1 MTEKACFARAE
12 DMLAGDFST
21 AGDARNIEM
30 GVGSDCGGV
39 DTVPTDDFAPNADMP
54 DVEIRVA
61 CSRDRERFMEMRLEC
76 LRAVYGLPKDFAFD
90 GEFVAKHKE
99 FFEKGD
105 HVTVFALDADGN
117 CLAVAS
123 LCFINMMPTLDN
135 PTGRR
140 AHLMNVYVRPAAR
153 RRGIAK
159 RLVSRLVEEAKSRGA
174 TEITLDATEEGRP
187 LYESLG
193 FEGNEEAMRLVLR

>member
-1 MTEKACFARAE
+1 M
-12 DMLAGDFST
+12 S
-21 AGDARNIEM
+21 
-30 GVGSDCGGV
+30 
-39 DTVPTDDFAPNADMP
+39 TDDFSPNADAR
-54 DVEIRVA
+54 DVEICVA
-61 CSRDRERFMEMRLEC
+61 CSRDRERFLEMRLEC
-76 LRAVYGLPKDFAFD
+76 LRAVYGLPKDFCFD
-90 GEFVAKHKE
+90 GAFVAKHKE

-123 LCFINMMPTLDN
+123 LCFINVMPTLDN

-140 AHLMNVYVRPAAR
+140 SHLMNVYVRPTAR

-193 FEGNEEAMRLVLR
+193 FEGNEEAMCLVLR